1 MKEQRPAKPS
11 LPTPCQ
17 LTDLYRFFDA
27 RGDLIYVGISCH
39 GLRRMFQ
46 HRDRQPWF
54 DEVAQIHIEKFKTRR
69 GAEREEKRLIELCQP
84 RHNIV
89 HANPVHRVRRNIIK
103 KYGSVQAWRKHCFAP
118 RDA

>member
-1 MKEQRPAKPS
+1 MKEQRDTPPS
-11 LPTPCQ
+11 LPKPRQ

-54 DEVAQIHIEKFKTRR
+54 DEVAQIHIEKFKTRSA
-69 GAEREEKRLIELCQP
+69 AEREEKNLIKLCLPRYNIHHAPTVHLLRKRL
-84 RHNIV
+84 RG
-89 HANPVHRVRRNIIK
+89 A
-103 KYGSVQAWRKHCFAP
+103 GSRPAA
-118 RDA
+118 